1 MIDFLIR
8 NPTIFLYFFWLIKM
22 YALVDAALFPNDY
35 IPAPFM
41 AGLAYVGFGI
51 FEVLIYAQFDYD
63 SDPAAR
69 RKFMRIV
76 FSPLAVFLILY
87 IPQFIYWNLLT

>member
-8 NPTIFLYFFWLIKM
+8 NPTIFLYFFWLVKM
-22 YALVDAALFPNDY
+22 YTLVDAAIFPSDY
-35 IPAPFM
+35 IPAPF
-41 AGLAYVGFGI
+41 LAILTYIIFGI
-51 FEVLIYAQFDYD
+51 FEALIYIQFEYD
-63 SDPAAR
+63 KDPTAR

-87 IPQFIYWNLLT
+87 IPQ